1 MQVEIFKQIG
11 QVGQLSRP
19 LPGRLVGVC
28 IGRGRRCET
37 DQYPQQLGR
46 GPVGGGGPS
55 IGGSV

>member
-11 QVGQLSRP
+11 RVGQLSRP
-19 LPGRLVGVC
+19 FLGRLVGVC
-28 IGRGRRCET
+28 IGRGQRCET

-46 GPVGGGGPS
+46 VPVGGGSPS